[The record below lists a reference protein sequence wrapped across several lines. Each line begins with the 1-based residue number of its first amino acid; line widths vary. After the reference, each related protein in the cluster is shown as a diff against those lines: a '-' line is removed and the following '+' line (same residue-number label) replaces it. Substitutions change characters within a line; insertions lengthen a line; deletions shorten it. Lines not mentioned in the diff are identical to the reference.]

1 MRKTIYHLLLLTLL
15 PWSAAYGVTATKGIF
30 SVAENKK
37 VQFANAN
44 CVYSDNE
51 LIQWAN
57 LGAVTEEGWD
67 VLTSAEWSYLLADG
81 RTNADDLNALGTVN
95 DKKGLIILPDGW
107 VQPAGIPVYRT
118 VDEAGIGYEY
128 NVYSAEQWSVM
139 ANAGAVFLP
148 CAGYGWMDG
157 MTYKVEDA
165 DDHGAY
171 WAKDEFSSTYAN
183 CMRFN
188 LGEIHDLNY
197 AAKTNYYSVILVK
210 TVTVL
215 DEEDASAAFATKLAA
230 ADDYSYAYVAR
241 TMKKDGT
248 LHTLCL
254 PFDVP
259 NIDASPLAG
268 AEVFTFGGGTVS
280 GSTGNEVLHLSL
292 IPLSG
297 KRLSQGVPY
306 LLRWNNT
313 GETMTMLCFYNVENW
328 DDNTSAGADP
338 GNATVKLHGVYPK
351 AHIPGYT
358 SGSVAHYNFF
368 MGANNTLYWPD
379 ETNYAGSDMKGFR
392 AYFYI
397 VEQDPDPAP
406 KYRGMQAV
414 WEIGQSATGIEE
426 VQRDNG
432 QWTKV
437 LHNGQIYLMY
447 KGTKYNVQGQK
458 LKDEK

>member
-67 VLTSAEWSYLLADG
+67 VLTSAEWSYLLAYG

-95 DKKGLIILPDGW
+95 GKKGLIILPDGW

-118 VDEAGIGYEY
+118 VDETGIGYEY

-148 CAGYGWMDG
+148 CAGYGYDG
-157 MTYKVEDA
+157 KSGYTEEDT

-210 TVTVL
+210 EVTPTVL

-268 AEVFTFGGGTVS
+268 AQVFTFGGGTVS

-313 GETMTMLCFYNVENW
+313 GDEMAMLCFYNAENW
-328 DDNTSAGADP
+328 DNNTSAGADP

-437 LHNGQIYLMY
+437 LRNGMIIIRRGDKAY
-447 KGTKYNVQGQK
+447 TITGQ
-458 LKDEK
+458 EIE

>member
-1 MRKTIYHLLLLTLL
+1 MLLTLL
-15 PWSAAYGVTATKGIF
+15 PWSTAYGVTATKGIF
-30 SVAENKK
+30 SVAANKK

-67 VLTSAEWSYLLADG
+67 VLTSDEWSYLLADG

-95 DKKGLIILPDGW
+95 GKKGLIILPDGW

-148 CAGYGWMDG
+148 CAGYGYDDDG
-157 MTYKVEDA
+157 YHVEDT

-171 WAKDEFSSTYAN
+171 WAKDQSSVSNAN
-183 CMRFN
+183 CIKFN
-188 LGEIHDLNY
+188 TDGMGGIHDFTN

-210 TVTVL
+210 TVTPTVL

-254 PFDVP
+254 PFDVQ

-268 AEVFTFGGGTVS
+268 AQVFTFGGGTVS

-297 KRLSQGVPY
+297 KRLSQGVSY

-313 GETMTMLCFYNVENW
+313 GDEMALLCFYHVENW
-328 DDNTSAGADP
+328 DNNTSAGADP

-414 WEIGQSATGIEE
+414 WNIEQSATGIEE
-426 VQRDNG
+426 VQRDHG
-432 QWTKV
+432 
-437 LHNGQIYLMY
+437 
-447 KGTKYNVQGQK
+447 
-458 LKDEK
+458 